1 MSLARMFRGLDYTL
15 LLTAA
20 GIIFFGL
27 VVIGS
32 ASLEFTDD
40 SFSQLT
46 RLNFLVRL
54 LHLDFTYVVR
64 QFFWVLAGLFFMLL
78 VIYFPYEDLVKQS
91 RLLYF
96 LNLVLLA
103 AVLFKGHTAYGAQRW
118 IGVGPLAF
126 QPSEFA
132 KIFIIITLAGF
143 LAKKRGNL
151 NRFRDLLSCFCYVGI
166 PLLLILAQ
174 PDLGTSLV
182 FLAVMFAMLFFA
194 DARPLLLVEIVGAGL
209 IFVFVLVAGHAYF
222 HDADLKLEKELQ
234 ACELQKK
241 EAAAAGNQAAVAGLE
256 QKYADLARSYQSAH
270 RRHELFH
277 KYTLKEYQMTR
288 LFIFLNPESDLLG
301 DGYQIWQSLIS
312 IGSGGFTG
320 KGLLGGT
327 QTHFTFLPVRHTDFI
342 FSVVGEEF
350 GFVGAVILL
359 GLYFLVILRGIRIML
374 EARDFLG
381 SLLSAGVVSLFA
393 FHVFVNVGMTSGIMP
408 VTGIPLPLFS
418 YGGSNMIMSMTALGL
433 LESVYVR
440 RKKILF

>member
-46 RLNFLVRL
+46 RLNFFVRL
-54 LHLDFTYVVR
+54 LHLDFTYVIR

-209 IFVFVLVAGHAYF
+209 IFVFVLVAGHAYL
-222 HDADLKLEKELQ
+222 HDADLNLEKELQ

-241 EAAAAGNQAAVAGLE
+241 EAAAAGNQAAAAGLE

-350 GFVGAVILL
+350 GFAGAVILL

>member
-166 PLLLILAQ
+166 PLLL
-174 PDLGTSLV
+174 
-182 FLAVMFAMLFFA
+182 
-194 DARPLLLVEIVGAGL
+194 
-209 IFVFVLVAGHAYF
+209 
-222 HDADLKLEKELQ
+222 
-234 ACELQKK
+234 
-241 EAAAAGNQAAVAGLE
+241 
-256 QKYADLARSYQSAH
+256 
-270 RRHELFH
+270 
-277 KYTLKEYQMTR
+277 
-288 LFIFLNPESDLLG
+288 
-301 DGYQIWQSLIS
+301 
-312 IGSGGFTG
+312 
-320 KGLLGGT
+320 
-327 QTHFTFLPVRHTDFI
+327 
-342 FSVVGEEF
+342 
-350 GFVGAVILL
+350 
-359 GLYFLVILRGIRIML
+359 
-374 EARDFLG
+374 
-381 SLLSAGVVSLFA
+381 
-393 FHVFVNVGMTSGIMP
+393 
-408 VTGIPLPLFS
+408 
-418 YGGSNMIMSMTALGL
+418 
-433 LESVYVR
+433 
-440 RKKILF
+440 